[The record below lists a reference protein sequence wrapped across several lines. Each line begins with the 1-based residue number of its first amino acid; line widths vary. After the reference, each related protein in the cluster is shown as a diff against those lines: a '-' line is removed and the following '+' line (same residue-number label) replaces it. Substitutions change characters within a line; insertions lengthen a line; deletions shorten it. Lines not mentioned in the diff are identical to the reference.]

1 MHPIIFNHEK
11 PVEDSSIELPLNNSI
26 PPANVQ
32 MIAAS
37 RRSERFVIL
46 KFKDFNKF
54 ILSIKILM
62 NNELS
67 KI

>member
-1 MHPIIFNHEK
+1 
-11 PVEDSSIELPLNNSI
+11 
-26 PPANVQ
+26 